1 MIPPRLSVA
10 AIVFLYAATGNL
22 FAAEVFEG
30 PVLARV
36 ERVVDGDT
44 VAVRATIWIGQDIRV
59 FVRVNGIDTP
69 ELKGKCA
76 QEIKWAQFA
85 RRFVVNWTYSGW
97 VRLKNIKQ
105 GKYAGRVIADV
116 FDDSGR
122 NLAAE
127 LLKKGLAIPYS
138 GGKRPNWC
146 GLRARLTTSQTYK
159 N

>member
-1 MIPPRLSVA
+1 M
-10 AIVFLYAATGNL
+10 
-22 FAAEVFEG
+22 
-30 PVLARV
+30 ARV

-44 VAVRATIWIGQDIRV
+44 VAVRAAIWIGQNIRV
-59 FVRVNGIDTP
+59 SVRVNGIDTP
-69 ELKGKCA
+69 ELKGKCP
-76 QEIKWAQFA
+76 QEIKLAQFA

-97 VRLKNIKQ
+97 VKLKNIKQ

-116 FDDSGR
+116 FDSNGR

-127 LLKKGLAIPYS
+127 LLKKGLATPYS

-146 GLRARLTTSQTYK
+146 GLGARLTTSQAYR